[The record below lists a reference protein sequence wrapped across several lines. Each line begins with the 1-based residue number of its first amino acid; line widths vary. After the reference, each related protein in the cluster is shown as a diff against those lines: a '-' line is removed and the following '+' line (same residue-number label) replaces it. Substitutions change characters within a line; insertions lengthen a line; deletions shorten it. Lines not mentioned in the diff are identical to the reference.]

1 MPIIDLKT
9 GELTDEQPFKLDP
22 SERDKQVIAGKVE
35 GGVIDLN
42 TGGFVNQAPQLDQT
56 QERNA
61 LLQKLVDET
70 SGLDSM
76 MISAGKTVSDLG
88 RFLGQGEEESPIEK
102 QALSALREE
111 RPITTALGQALPF
124 VVPGVGVANITSLP
138 TRVLAATGL
147 GGLEGAT
154 ISSGTDQ
161 DVFKGTGIG
170 ALVGGG
176 LELAFPVIGR
186 IGGSLFRKLTGKS
199 PVAPIVDSVG
209 NPSKEFQKAISTAG
223 LNFDDVL
230 KATGD
235 VAEDTTQIARKSFLE
250 ENGLIP
256 TRAQVTGAATD
267 FQTQQELAKT
277 SGRVRSILEGQE
289 QVLAN
294 RFENAI
300 TQTGG
305 TANPSNSPVVDFIG
319 DKAIDL
325 DSAIGDAYK
334 SAKEVAGDVK
344 SVKTTNLIQ
353 QVKSIAG
360 SDAATGGL
368 AGATRDILR
377 EKGLITGKALKS
389 DARINPTQA
398 EGIRQDLNA
407 LFDSLTPFGRKK
419 LSEFKDALDNDVA
432 RDVGEDIFQEARSIK
447 AKFEK
452 DLSRVKV
459 NKFDKRK
466 ANVLRDILENKI
478 NPERFLDEAVLSKR
492 VRGSDL
498 EQVKRYMLLDDNPS
512 GIAAWNDLRA
522 EAMQRIAKDA
532 LPEVSGEKALSR
544 SQLGKTLDRFG
555 RDKLRVLFD
564 KDERQFLNSMV
575 KISELREPVRMTQ
588 QGRGPSAQA
597 VERLAKAM
605 ERLPLV
611 ADSFR
616 GVATRI
622 SNNKALELPEPIR
635 NNLLRSLQPSVT
647 GAAVVTT
654 QQQEQQP

>member
-9 GELTDEQPFKLDP
+9 GEMTDEQPFQLAP
-22 SERDKQVIAGKVE
+22 SARDEQSIKGKSE
-35 GGVIDLN
+35 SGIIDLN
-42 TGGFVNQAPQLDQT
+42 TGGYIDQAPKVDINKDRDT
-56 QERNA
+56 
-61 LLQKLVDET
+61 LLKGIVDNT

-76 MISAGKTVSDLG
+76 MISAGKTVADLG
-88 RFLGQGEEESPIEK
+88 RFLGQGEEETPVEK
-102 QALSALREE
+102 QALSMLREE
-111 RPITTALGQALPF
+111 RPITSALGQALPF
-124 VVPGVGVANITSLP
+124 VVPGVGVANIASLP

-154 ISSGTDQ
+154 ISSGTGQ

-170 ALVGGG
+170 ALIGGG
-176 LELAFPVIGR
+176 LELAFPVVGR
-186 IGGSLFRKLTGKS
+186 IGSQLFRKLTGKP

-209 NPSKEFQKAISTAG
+209 NPSAEFQNAISRAG
-223 LNFDDVL
+223 LSFDDVL

-235 VAEDTTQIARKSFLE
+235 VAEDTTQLARKSFLE

-256 TRAQVTGAATD
+256 TRAQVTGGATD

-277 SGRVRSILEGQE
+277 TGRVRAILEGQE

-305 TANPSNSPVVDFIG
+305 TANPSNSPVFDFIG
-319 DKAIDL
+319 DKAVDL

-334 SAKEVAGDVK
+334 VAKEIAGDVK
-344 SVKTTNLIQ
+344 SVKTTNLIE
-353 QVKSIAG
+353 QVRSIAG
-360 SDAATGGL
+360 SDSATGGL

-377 EKGLITGKALKS
+377 AKGLITGKALKS

-398 EGIRQDLNA
+398 EGVRQDLNA

-419 LSEFKDALDNDVA
+419 LSEFKDALDSDVA
-432 RDVGEDIFQEARSIK
+432 RDVGEDIFQEARSMK
-447 AKFEK
+447 AKFEG
-452 DLSRVKV
+452 DLNRVKV

-478 NPERFLDEAVLSKR
+478 NPERFLDDAVLAKR

-498 EQVKRYMLLDDNPS
+498 EQVKRYMLLDDNPA

-522 EAMQRIAKDA
+522 EAMQRIAKDS
-532 LPEVSGEKALSR
+532 LPEVSGEQALSR
-544 SQLGKTLDRFG
+544 AQLERVLDRFG
-555 RDKLRVLFD
+555 RDKLRVLFNR
-564 KDERQFLNSMV
+564 DERDFLNSML
-575 KISELREPVRMTQ
+575 KISKLREPVRMTQ

-597 VERLAKAM
+597 VEKLAQAM

-654 QQQEQQP
+654 QQQDNK